1 MSLMDKLGARGHAL
15 PVHPSTHSNAQ
26 RAREDAMAQHH
37 MTLTDDEYD
46 LIKDHRAGKA
56 KIPRRIDINRMTPA
70 ELQILA
76 CVDTVEKMGAKD
88 RDHTKH
94 ENLMQAVTLLQDA
107 REKVADYI
115 DLMQPDGR

>member
-1 MSLMDKLGARGHAL
+1 
-15 PVHPSTHSNAQ
+15 
-26 RAREDAMAQHH
+26 MAQHH

-94 ENLMQAVTLLQDA
+94 ENLTQAVTLLQDA

-115 DLMQPDGR
+115 DFMQPDGR